1 MKHILLSIAISALL
15 LAGCVTGY
23 TTDDERAAVRKQVL
37 NIVSIAWKSGGKVLV
52 QAELEK
58 YIKEK
63 NLDEAQAE
71 FVRATANGIVEA
83 IEAQAAEAQQA
94 K

>member
-1 MKHILLSIAISALL
+1 MKSVIALALSALM
-15 LAGCVTGY
+15 LASCVTGY
-23 TTDDERAAVRKQVL
+23 KTEDEKAAARKQIL
-37 NIVSIAWKSGGKVLV
+37 NVVSIAWKSGGKVLA

-63 NLDEAQAE
+63 NLDEAQAQ
-71 FVRATANGIVEA
+71 FIRDTAAGIVEA
-83 IEAQAAEAQQA
+83 IEAQAAEAQ